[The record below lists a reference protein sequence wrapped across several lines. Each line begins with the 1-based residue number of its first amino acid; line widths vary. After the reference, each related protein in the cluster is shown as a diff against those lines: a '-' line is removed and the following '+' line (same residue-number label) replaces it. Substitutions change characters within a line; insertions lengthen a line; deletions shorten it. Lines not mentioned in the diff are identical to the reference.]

1 MDQITN
7 KQIKRDAKAMQMCY
21 NFSAYDFCELAAK
34 FEYDA
39 GFDKETAERM
49 AIEALRS
56 YGK

>member
-7 KQIKRDAKAMQMCY
+7 KQIKREAMAMQMCY

-39 GFDKETAERM
+39 GYSKEDAERM
-49 AIEALRS
+49 AIEAMRS
-56 YGK
+56 MKR